1 MIRELMEQ
9 PKANTETQDKSRAV
23 YLKLPGIKILL
34 NGPLSVIAL
43 LILLVII
50 AGIFYLVITR
60 TGPGEW
66 ASGGVWLAFIIYWS
80 AAAQNAAA
88 TSSSESLTSR
98 QIHQLL
104 MYGALLI
111 ALLPVPGLRGRW
123 LPVSRWIHVP
133 IGLAIQVCSGLL
145 AIWARKH
152 LGRNWSGAITKKV
165 DHQLIRTGP
174 YKVLRHPIYSAML
187 GMFLGTAVVSGEL
200 HGLLGLLIISL
211 AYWRK
216 VRLEE
221 EHLRRTFGTEYEN
234 YQKKSWALI
243 PGLL

>member
-1 MIRELMEQ
+1 MSQSKQ
-9 PKANTETQDKSRAV
+9 PQDNKPPHDQSRGV
-23 YLKLPGIKILL
+23 YLKLAGVHILL

-43 LILLVII
+43 IILLAIV
-50 AGIFYLVITR
+50 AALFYLVITR
-60 TGPGEW
+60 TGPGVW
-66 ASGGVWLAFIIYWS
+66 ASGGLWLAFIIYWS
-80 AAAQNAAA
+80 AAAQNAAP
-88 TSSSESLTSR
+88 TSNSESPRSR

-111 ALLPVPGLRGRW
+111 ALLPVPGLRQRW
-123 LPVSRWIHVP
+123 LPLLLWFGVSV
-133 IGLAIQVCSGLL
+133 GLAIQLSSAWL

-152 LGRNWSGAITKKV
+152 LGQNWSGAITAKV

-174 YKVLRHPIYSAML
+174 YRTIRHPIYTGML

-200 HGLLGLLIISL
+200 HGLLGLIIISV

-221 EHLRRTFGTEYEN
+221 QHLRGHFGRAYDD
-234 YQKKSWALI
+234 YRKKSWRLI
-243 PGLL
+243 PGIF

>member
-1 MIRELMEQ
+1 MDQ
-9 PKANTETQDKSRAV
+9 PQANPQTRDKSRGV
-23 YLKLPGIKILL
+23 YLKLGGIQILL
-34 NGPLSVIAL
+34 NGPLSIILL
-43 LILLVII
+43 LILLAIV

-66 ASGGVWLAFIIYWS
+66 ASGGLWLAFIIYWS
-80 AAAQNAAA
+80 AAAKNAAA
-88 TSSSESLTSR
+88 TSSSESPTSR

-111 ALLPVPGLRGRW
+111 ALLPVPGLRRRW
-123 LPVSRWIHVP
+123 LPVSPWIHLP
-133 IGLAIQVCSGLL
+133 IGLAIQVSAGLL

-174 YKVLRHPIYSAML
+174 YRMLRHPIYSGML
-187 GMFLGTAVVSGEL
+187 GMFLSTAVVSGEL

-221 EHLRRTFGTEYEN
+221 EHLRRTFGVDYDD
-234 YQKKSWALI
+234 YRKKSWALI
-243 PGLL
+243 PGVF